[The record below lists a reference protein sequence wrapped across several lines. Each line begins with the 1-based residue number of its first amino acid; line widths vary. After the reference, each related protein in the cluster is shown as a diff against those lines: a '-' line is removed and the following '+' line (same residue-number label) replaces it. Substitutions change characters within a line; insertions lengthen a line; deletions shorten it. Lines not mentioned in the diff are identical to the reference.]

1 MRDCSKSKIKRLLVR
16 KQPLNNPSSQGAWAY
31 RLQAFGAVFLALAF
45 THTPIVCAAV
55 STPASA
61 PSTVKPQISAFPQVE
76 CATPSR
82 FSKAQRENLIYAYT
96 FGAPKGMG
104 YTMAAIA
111 WQESCAGAYMLNFSD
126 PSAGLYHAHIPV
138 VLKYYSSYNDTPFTR
153 NVMGQLLIDDRKFAS
168 QVALDSLMYWHGYH
182 KGNHKNII
190 KSYNKGF
197 RWQKERASNKLA
209 ESYYLNIRKKIRA
222 LESYIPKY
230 SRVKN
235 QSVLIEIHDKNKSA
249 ATINSRI
256 QSATPQAKT
265 TPIAPKQ
272 STPKQSNPPAAQKP
286 SPKPPTTKE
295 TPPSRYQAPKAPA
308 QQAPNNA
315 DDFVDLP
322 LEGGSKQP
330 NSNQAHPNYD
340 ANFEDFTLIFEG
352 H

>member
-1 MRDCSKSKIKRLLVR
+1 MRFLSIAMALCCM
-16 KQPLNNPSSQGAWAY
+16 WA
-31 RLQAFGAVFLALAF
+31 LMQA
-45 THTPIVCAAV
+45 
-55 STPASA
+55 A
-61 PSTVKPQISAFPQVE
+61 PSAKFPQVE
-76 CATPSR
+76 CANPHR
-82 FSKAQRENLIYAYT
+82 FTKAQRDHIIYAYN

-168 QVALDSLMYWHGYH
+168 QVALDSLMYWHRYH
-182 KGNHKNII
+182 RGNYKNII

-197 RWQKERASNKLA
+197 RWQKERVSNKLA

-256 QSATPQAKT
+256 QSATPQAKS
-265 TPIAPKQ
+265 TPTIPKQ
-272 STPKQSNPPAAQKP
+272 PTPKPTQKPKP
-286 SPKPPTTKE
+286 SPKP
-295 TPPSRYQAPKAPA
+295 QAPKST
-308 QQAPNNA
+308 NNA

>member
-1 MRDCSKSKIKRLLVR
+1 MKSPMLCLI
-16 KQPLNNPSSQGAWAY
+16 
-31 RLQAFGAVFLALAF
+31 LALCCAF
-45 THTPIVCAAV
+45 SV
-55 STPASA
+55 SQAA
-61 PSTVKPQISAFPQVE
+61 PSAKFPQVE
-76 CATPSR
+76 CANPHR
-82 FSKAQRENLIYAYT
+82 FTKAQRDHIIYAYN

-235 QSVLIEIHDKNKSA
+235 QRVLIEIHDKNKSA

-256 QSATPQAKT
+256 QSATPQAKS

-272 STPKQSNPPAAQKP
+272 STPKQPNPPAAQKP

-295 TPPSRYQAPKAPA
+295 TPPSRYQAPKTPA
-308 QQAPNNA
+308 QQAPNTA

>member
-1 MRDCSKSKIKRLLVR
+1 MKSPKLSAILALCCAFSV
-16 KQPLNNPSSQGAWAY
+16 
-31 RLQAFGAVFLALAF
+31 LQA
-45 THTPIVCAAV
+45 
-55 STPASA
+55 A
-61 PSTVKPQISAFPQVE
+61 PSAKFPQVE
-76 CATPSR
+76 CANLNR
-82 FSKAQRENLIYAYT
+82 FTKAQRDHIIYAYN

-111 WQESCAGAYMLNFSD
+111 WQESCAGAYMMNFSD

-138 VLKYYSSYNDTPFTR
+138 VLKYYSSYSDTPFTR
-153 NVMGQLLIDDRKFAS
+153 NVMGQLLIDDRRFAS
-168 QVALDSLMYWHGYH
+168 QVALDSLMYWHKYH

-197 RWQKERASNKLA
+197 KWEKDRASNKLA
-209 ESYYLNIRKKIRA
+209 ESYYLSIGKKIRA

-235 QSVLIEIHDKNKSA
+235 QSTLIELHDKNKSA

-256 QSATPQAKT
+256 QSATPQAKS

-272 STPKQSNPPAAQKP
+272 STPKQPNPPAAQKP

-295 TPPSRYQAPKAPA
+295 TPPRRYQAPKAPA
-308 QQAPNNA
+308 QQAPNTA

>member
-1 MRDCSKSKIKRLLVR
+1 MR

-61 PSTVKPQISAFPQVE
+61 PSTAKPQISTFPQVE

-82 FSKAQRENLIYAYT
+82 FSKAQRENLIYAYN

-256 QSATPQAKT
+256 QSATPQAKS
-265 TPIAPKQ
+265 TPIPPKQ
-272 STPKQSNPPAAQKP
+272 STPKQPNPPAAQKP

-295 TPPSRYQAPKAPA
+295 TPPRRYQAPKAPA
-308 QQAPNNA
+308 QQAPNTA

>member
-1 MRDCSKSKIKRLLVR
+1 MKSPKLSAILALCCAFSV
-16 KQPLNNPSSQGAWAY
+16 
-31 RLQAFGAVFLALAF
+31 LQA
-45 THTPIVCAAV
+45 
-55 STPASA
+55 A
-61 PSTVKPQISAFPQVE
+61 PSAKFPQVE
-76 CATPSR
+76 CDSPHR
-82 FSKAQRENLIYAYT
+82 FTKAQRDHIIYAYN

-111 WQESCAGAYMLNFSD
+111 WQESCAGAYMMNFSD

-153 NVMGQLLIDDRKFAS
+153 NVMGQLLIDDRRFAS
-168 QVALDSLMYWHGYH
+168 QVALDSLMYWHKYH

-197 RWQKERASNKLA
+197 KWEKDRASNKLA
-209 ESYYLNIRKKIRA
+209 ESYYLSIGKKIRA

-235 QSVLIEIHDKNKSA
+235 QSTLIELHDKNKSA
-249 ATINSRI
+249 ATINARI
-256 QSATPQAKT
+256 QNAK
-265 TPIAPKQ
+265 PPKQ
-272 STPKQSNPPAAQKP
+272 APHSSSKSLQKAPNQNPKPKQAHPKPQISPKSP
-286 SPKPPTTKE
+286 SPK
-295 TPPSRYQAPKAPA
+295 APL
-308 QQAPNNA
+308 Q

-322 LEGGSKQP
+322 LEGSPNPSSKAP
-330 NSNQAHPNYD
+330 NNYD

>member
-1 MRDCSKSKIKRLLVR
+1 MKSPKLSAILALCCAFSV
-16 KQPLNNPSSQGAWAY
+16 
-31 RLQAFGAVFLALAF
+31 LQA
-45 THTPIVCAAV
+45 
-55 STPASA
+55 A
-61 PSTVKPQISAFPQVE
+61 PSAKFPQVE
-76 CATPSR
+76 CANLNR
-82 FSKAQRENLIYAYT
+82 FTKAQRDHIIYAYN

-111 WQESCAGAYMLNFSD
+111 WQESCAGAYMMNFSD

-153 NVMGQLLIDDRKFAS
+153 NVMGQLLIDDRRFAS
-168 QVALDSLMYWHGYH
+168 QVALDSLMYWHKYH

-197 RWQKERASNKLA
+197 KWEKDRASNKLA
-209 ESYYLNIRKKIRA
+209 ESYYLSIGKKIRA

-235 QSVLIEIHDKNKSA
+235 QSTLIELHDKNKSA
-249 ATINSRI
+249 ATINARI
-256 QSATPQAKT
+256 QNAK
-265 TPIAPKQ
+265 PPKQ
-272 STPKQSNPPAAQKP
+272 APHSSSQALQKAPNQNPKPKQAHPKPQTSPKSP
-286 SPKPPTTKE
+286 SPK
-295 TPPSRYQAPKAPA
+295 APL
-308 QQAPNNA
+308 Q

-322 LEGGSKQP
+322 LEGSPNPSSKAP
-330 NSNQAHPNYD
+330 NNYD

>member
-1 MRDCSKSKIKRLLVR
+1 MRFLSIAMALCCM
-16 KQPLNNPSSQGAWAY
+16 WA
-31 RLQAFGAVFLALAF
+31 LMQA
-45 THTPIVCAAV
+45 
-55 STPASA
+55 A
-61 PSTVKPQISAFPQVE
+61 PSAKFPQVE
-76 CATPSR
+76 CANPHR
-82 FSKAQRENLIYAYT
+82 FTKAQRDHIIYAYN

-249 ATINSRI
+249 ATINARI
-256 QSATPQAKT
+256 QNAK
-265 TPIAPKQ
+265 PPKQ
-272 STPKQSNPPAAQKP
+272 APHSSSQALQKAPNQNPKPKQAHPKP
-286 SPKPPTTKE
+286 QTSPKS
-295 TPPSRYQAPKAPA
+295 PSLKAPL
-308 QQAPNNA
+308 Q

-322 LEGGSKQP
+322 LEGSPNPSSKAP
-330 NSNQAHPNYD
+330 NNYD

>member
-1 MRDCSKSKIKRLLVR
+1 MKSPKLSAILALCCAFSV
-16 KQPLNNPSSQGAWAY
+16 
-31 RLQAFGAVFLALAF
+31 LQA
-45 THTPIVCAAV
+45 
-55 STPASA
+55 A
-61 PSTVKPQISAFPQVE
+61 PSAKFPQVE
-76 CATPSR
+76 CANLNR
-82 FSKAQRENLIYAYT
+82 FTKAQRDHIIYAYN

-111 WQESCAGAYMLNFSD
+111 WQESCAGAYMMNFSD

-153 NVMGQLLIDDRKFAS
+153 NVMGQLLIDDRRFAS
-168 QVALDSLMYWHGYH
+168 QVALDSLMYWHKYH

-197 RWQKERASNKLA
+197 KWEKDRASNKLA
-209 ESYYLNIRKKIRA
+209 ESYYLSIGKKIRA

-235 QSVLIEIHDKNKSA
+235 QSTLIELHDKNKSA
-249 ATINSRI
+249 ATINARI
-256 QSATPQAKT
+256 QNAK
-265 TPIAPKQ
+265 PPKQ
-272 STPKQSNPPAAQKP
+272 APHSSSKSLQKAPNQNPKPKQAHPKPQISPKSP
-286 SPKPPTTKE
+286 SPK
-295 TPPSRYQAPKAPA
+295 APL
-308 QQAPNNA
+308 Q

-322 LEGGSKQP
+322 LEGSPNPSSKAP
-330 NSNQAHPNYD
+330 NNYD

>member
-1 MRDCSKSKIKRLLVR
+1 MRFLSIAMALCCM
-16 KQPLNNPSSQGAWAY
+16 WA
-31 RLQAFGAVFLALAF
+31 LMQA
-45 THTPIVCAAV
+45 
-55 STPASA
+55 A
-61 PSTVKPQISAFPQVE
+61 PSAKFPQVE
-76 CATPSR
+76 CANPHR
-82 FSKAQRENLIYAYT
+82 FTKAQRDHIIYAYN

-256 QSATPQAKT
+256 QSATPQAKS

-272 STPKQSNPPAAQKP
+272 STPKQPNPPVAQKP

-295 TPPSRYQAPKAPA
+295 TPPRRYQAPKAPA
-308 QQAPNNA
+308 QQAPNTA

>member
-1 MRDCSKSKIKRLLVR
+1 MRFLSIAMALCCM
-16 KQPLNNPSSQGAWAY
+16 WA
-31 RLQAFGAVFLALAF
+31 LMQA
-45 THTPIVCAAV
+45 
-55 STPASA
+55 A
-61 PSTVKPQISAFPQVE
+61 PSAKFPQVE
-76 CATPSR
+76 CANPHR
-82 FSKAQRENLIYAYT
+82 FTKAQRDHIIYAYN

-235 QSVLIEIHDKNKSA
+235 QSTLIELHDKNKSA
-249 ATINSRI
+249 ATINARI
-256 QSATPQAKT
+256 QNAK
-265 TPIAPKQ
+265 PPKQ
-272 STPKQSNPPAAQKP
+272 APHSSSKSLQKAPNQNPKPKQAHPKPQISPKSP
-286 SPKPPTTKE
+286 SPK
-295 TPPSRYQAPKAPA
+295 APL
-308 QQAPNNA
+308 Q

-322 LEGGSKQP
+322 LEGSPNPSSKAP
-330 NSNQAHPNYD
+330 NNYD